1 MLHKISLLGVLAI
14 AAGAVPGALSRYYLT
29 EFCKRA
35 LGTNFPYGTFVI
47 NLTGCCLMGFSFT
60 LFREIK
66 GFPQEVDLLVRTG
79 FLGSYT
85 TFSTYGY
92 DTLMLWR
99 NNQPGTTLFYWMGSA
114 ILGLLGLGVGCAL
127 AQLLVG

>member
-1 MLHKISLLGVLAI
+1 LLHKISLLGVLAI

-29 EFCKRA
+29 EFCKRV

-47 NLTGCCLMGFSFT
+47 NLTGCFLMGFSFT
-60 LFREIK
+60 LFRGIK

-99 NNQPGTTLFYWMGSA
+99 NNQPRTTLFYWMGSA
-114 ILGLLGLGVGCAL
+114 MLGLVGLGVGCAL

>member
-1 MLHKISLLGVLAI
+1 LLHKISLLGVLAI

-29 EFCKRA
+29 EFCKRV

-47 NLTGCCLMGFSFT
+47 NMTGCFLMGFSFT
-60 LFREIK
+60 LFRGIK

-92 DTLMLWR
+92 DTLKLWR

-114 ILGLLGLGVGCAL
+114 ILGLVGLGVGCAL